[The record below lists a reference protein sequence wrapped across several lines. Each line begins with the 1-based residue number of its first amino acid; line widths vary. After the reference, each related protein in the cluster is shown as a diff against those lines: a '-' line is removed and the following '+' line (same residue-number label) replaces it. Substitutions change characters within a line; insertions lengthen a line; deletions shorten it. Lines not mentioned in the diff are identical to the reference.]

1 MFHLLS
7 STSPQLLTSHLLISP
22 RFFFPYRL
30 VYVTSNISLTS
41 RCFLSV
47 VLTTV
52 WCELMADPKLFNFRH
67 RVVTRDHKFIAIFAL
82 FLGGFVGRA
91 IIDAAGAAA
100 TLGVGTGMRVV
111 IAFWWLF
118 VPGKQGSKTGKPAAA

>member
-1 MFHLLS
+1 MLTYALS
-7 STSPQLLTSHLLISP
+7 FL
-22 RFFFPYRL
+22 FP
-30 VYVTSNISLTS
+30 
-41 RCFLSV
+41 V

-67 RVVTRDHKFIAIFAL
+67 RVITRDHKFIAIGAL

-100 TLGVGTGMRVV
+100 TLGVGTGMRIV
-111 IAFWWLF
+111 IALWWIF
-118 VPGKQGSKTGKPAAA
+118 VPGKPEKTGKSVSG